1 MSTYLLPEAALRSLA
16 MGAIILAALRLLRI
30 DQVRARRTAWLLALA
45 GALAMPLLVGAHIG
59 PRLLPDITFSASQL
73 PERPMPA
80 HYAGSAAPWAAT
92 AAATAAAN
100 ARNARNATNATTVED
115 AGNQN
120 ARLASYAVS
129 ICAAGYCIVAAVL
142 SLRLGTGVGFALR
155 LRKQA
160 EHLNL
165 PFDPRLDVRV
175 SSRIGTPVTIAS
187 TVLLP
192 PSYTSWDA
200 STLRIVLA
208 HERAHVLQRDFW
220 VHVLTGL
227 HCAIFWFNPFSWWLQ
242 RQLAELGEALSDH
255 SAVEQAESRAS
266 YAEVLL
272 AFATAVRRPFA
283 GVAMASSSNLTPRI
297 ERLLSDHGFERS
309 FADKQ
314 RLPFI
319 AAGVVVLA
327 MAASTSMARVDAA
340 PNAAQAPKPA
350 SLPAESRTDSGTG
363 TATGSENGD
372 DGRHEDSAVAKRD
385 EGVLVIRSGQS
396 KIAID
401 SGNRLPSQAGDY
413 IYFQHNGKP
422 YLIQDPKIL
431 SRAQSLLAPMQ
442 DLGRQEKDLGK
453 QRALLGSQQREL
465 IAQQRMI
472 KIDTPDFRREVAEL
486 ENVAKQMKLAEL
498 SQIDEKALA
507 QLQSH
512 LAEIQSRVD
521 SIQTDLARQE
531 GSFGE
536 KEGNLGELEG
546 KLGEQL
552 ARLAEQ
558 RQKML
563 ESVRRELKPLIEQAI
578 RDGNATQL
586 PHE

>member
-1 MSTYLLPEAALRSLA
+1 VSTYLLPEAALRSLV

-45 GALAMPLLVGAHIG
+45 GALAMPLLLAAHIG
-59 PRLLPDITFSASQL
+59 PRLLPDISIAGSQL
-73 PERPMPA
+73 PVRPLPA
-80 HYAGSAAPWAAT
+80 DYAGSAAGSAIDAPNKMTIAGVG
-92 AAATAAAN
+92 N
-100 ARNARNATNATTVED
+100 RNSHLT
-115 AGNQN
+115 
-120 ARLASYAVS
+120 SYAVS

-142 SLRLGTGVGFALR
+142 SLRLGAGLGFALR

-160 EHLNL
+160 QRLDL

-175 SSRIGTPVTIAS
+175 SSRIASPVTVAS

-192 PSYTSWDA
+192 PSYASWDA
-200 STLRIVLA
+200 TTLRVVLA
-208 HERAHVLQRDFW
+208 HERAHVLQRDFA
-220 VHVLTGL
+220 VQLLTGL

-255 SAVEQAESRAS
+255 SGVEQAESRAS

-272 AFATAVRRPFA
+272 AFASAVRRPFA

-327 MAASTSMARVDAA
+327 LAASTSMARVDETSANT
-340 PNAAQAPKPA
+340 NATSVGTNA
-350 SLPAESRTDSGTG
+350 SSADGNPSSNDIHTNSDSK
-363 TATGSENGD
+363 
-372 DGRHEDSAVAKRD
+372 HEDPAAGTRN

-396 KIAID
+396 KVAID
-401 SGNRLPSQAGDY
+401 SGSRLPSHAGDY

-422 YLIQDPKIL
+422 YLIQDPEIL
-431 SRAQSLLAPMQ
+431 SRAQSLLAPME
-442 DLGRQEKDLGK
+442 DLGRQERELGK
-453 QRALLGSQQREL
+453 QRAQLGIQQREL

-472 KIDTPDFRREVAEL
+472 KIDSPDFRREVAEL
-486 ENVAKQMKLAEL
+486 EGVAKQMKLAEV
-498 SQIDEKALA
+498 SQINEKALA

-531 GSFGE
+531 SGFGE
-536 KEGNLGELEG
+536 KEGNLGGLEAE
-546 KLGEQL
+546 LGEQL
-552 ARLAEQ
+552 ARVQAQ
-558 RQKML
+558 RHEIV
-563 ESVRRELKPLIEQAI
+563 ESVRRDLKPLIEQAI
-578 RDGNATQL
+578 RDGKGTQL
-586 PHE
+586 PK

>member
-1 MSTYLLPEAALRSLA
+1 VSAYLLPEAALRSLA
-16 MGAIILAALRLLRI
+16 MAAIVLAALRLLRI

-59 PRLLPDITFSASQL
+59 PRLLPDITFSASHL
-73 PERPMPA
+73 PELPMPA

-92 AAATAAAN
+92 AAP
-100 ARNARNATNATTVED
+100 NARNATNATIVQA
-115 AGNQN
+115 AGSQN

-142 SLRLGTGVGFALR
+142 SLRLGAGVGFALR
-155 LRKQA
+155 LRNQA
-160 EHLNL
+160 QHLNL

-192 PSYTSWDA
+192 SSYPSWDA

-220 VHVLTGL
+220 VHALTGL

-283 GVAMASSSNLTPRI
+283 GVAMASSSNLSPRI

-350 SLPAESRTDSGTG
+350 SLPADSSAASSAASGTDSGPATG
-363 TATGSENGD
+363 TENGD

-442 DLGRQEKDLGK
+442 DLGRQEKDLGR

-465 IAQQRMI
+465 IAQQRLI

-578 RDGNATQL
+578 RDGKATQL
-586 PHE
+586 PNE

>member
-1 MSTYLLPEAALRSLA
+1 VSTYLLPEAALRSLA

-59 PRLLPDITFSASQL
+59 PRLLPDFSIAGSQS
-73 PERPMPA
+73 PA
-80 HYAGSAAPWAAT
+80 QPIPANYAGTAAPWSAST
-92 AAATAAAN
+92 APDK
-100 ARNARNATNATTVED
+100 TTVE
-115 AGNQN
+115 GVGIRN

-129 ICAAGYCIVAAVL
+129 ICAVGYCIVAAVL
-142 SLRLGTGVGFALR
+142 SLRLGAGVGFALR

-160 EHLNL
+160 ERLDL
-165 PFDPRLDVRV
+165 AFDPLLDVRV
-175 SSRIGTPVTIAS
+175 SSRIGTPVTVAS

-192 PSYTSWDA
+192 PGYTSWDA

-208 HERAHVLQRDFW
+208 HERAHVRQRDFL
-220 VHVLTGL
+220 VHLLAGL

-255 SAVEQAESRAS
+255 SAAEQAESRAS
-266 YAEVLL
+266 YAELLL
-272 AFATAVRRPFA
+272 AFASAVRWPFA
-283 GVAMASSSNLTPRI
+283 AVAMAS
-297 ERLLSDHGFERS
+297 FERS

-327 MAASTSMARVDAA
+327 LTASTSMARVDAA
-340 PNAAQAPKPA
+340 PNAAQTPKAPATPA
-350 SLPAESRTDSGTG
+350 TPAAP
-363 TATGSENGD
+363 ATSADPSMDPGAD
-372 DGRHEDSAVAKRD
+372 DKDGKHEDAAAARRD
-385 EGVLVIRSGQS
+385 EGVLVIRSGKS

-422 YLIQDPKIL
+422 YLIQDPNIL
-431 SRAQSLLAPMQ
+431 SRAQSLLAPME
-442 DLGRQEKDLGK
+442 DLGRQQGDLSK

-472 KIDTPDFRREVAEL
+472 KIDSPDFRREVAEL
-486 ENVAKQMKLAEL
+486 ESVAKQMNLAEL
-498 SQIDEKALA
+498 SQIDEKVLA
-507 QLQSH
+507 QLQTH

-521 SIQTDLARQE
+521 AMQTDLARQE
-531 GSFGE
+531 GGFGE
-536 KEGNLGELEG
+536 KEGNLGDLES

-552 ARLAEQ
+552 ARVEEQ
-558 RQKML
+558 RHKIV
-563 ESVRRELKPLIEQAI
+563 ENVRRELKPLIEQAI
-578 RDGNATQL
+578 RDGKGTQL
-586 PHE
+586 PK

>member
-1 MSTYLLPEAALRSLA
+1 
-16 MGAIILAALRLLRI
+16 
-30 DQVRARRTAWLLALA
+30 
-45 GALAMPLLVGAHIG
+45 
-59 PRLLPDITFSASQL
+59 
-73 PERPMPA
+73 
-80 HYAGSAAPWAAT
+80 
-92 AAATAAAN
+92 
-100 ARNARNATNATTVED
+100 
-115 AGNQN
+115 
-120 ARLASYAVS
+120 
-129 ICAAGYCIVAAVL
+129 
-142 SLRLGTGVGFALR
+142 
-155 LRKQA
+155 
-160 EHLNL
+160 
-165 PFDPRLDVRV
+165 
-175 SSRIGTPVTIAS
+175 
-187 TVLLP
+187 
-192 PSYTSWDA
+192 
-200 STLRIVLA
+200 
-208 HERAHVLQRDFW
+208 
-220 VHVLTGL
+220 
-227 HCAIFWFNPFSWWLQ
+227 
-242 RQLAELGEALSDH
+242 
-255 SAVEQAESRAS
+255 
-266 YAEVLL
+266 
-272 AFATAVRRPFA
+272 
-283 GVAMASSSNLTPRI
+283 
-297 ERLLSDHGFERS
+297 
-309 FADKQ
+309 
-314 RLPFI
+314 
-319 AAGVVVLA
+319 
-327 MAASTSMARVDAA
+327 VDAA

>member
-1 MSTYLLPEAALRSLA
+1 VSTYLLPEAALRSLA

-59 PRLLPDITFSASQL
+59 PRLLPDITIAGSQL
-73 PERPMPA
+73 PVQPIAA
-80 HYAGSAAPWAAT
+80 HYAGTAAPWSETAPPAAT
-92 AAATAAAN
+92 TMEG
-100 ARNARNATNATTVED
+100 V
-115 AGNQN
+115 GNQN

-142 SLRLGTGVGFALR
+142 SLRLGAGVGFALR

-160 EHLNL
+160 ERLDL

-192 PSYTSWDA
+192 TSYTSWDA

-208 HERAHVLQRDFW
+208 HERAHVLQRDFL
-220 VHVLTGL
+220 VHLLTGL

-272 AFATAVRRPFA
+272 AFASAVRWPFA

-297 ERLLSDHGFERS
+297 ERLLSDHRFERS
-309 FADKQ
+309 FAGKQ

-327 MAASTSMARVDAA
+327 IAASTSMARVDAV
-340 PNAAQAPKPA
+340 PNAAQTPKALATPAAPAMPA
-350 SLPAESRTDSGTG
+350 APADPSMDTG
-363 TATGSENGD
+363 TEAGGD
-372 DGRHEDSAVAKRD
+372 GKHEDSAVAKRD

-396 KIAID
+396 RIAID
-401 SGNRLPSQAGDY
+401 SGNRLPSHAGDY
-413 IYFQHNGKP
+413 IYFQHDGTP
-422 YLIQDPKIL
+422 YLIQDPDIL
-431 SRAQSLLAPMQ
+431 SRAQSLLAPME
-442 DLGRQEKDLGK
+442 DLGKQERELGK
-453 QRALLGSQQREL
+453 QRAQLGIQQREL

-472 KIDTPDFRREVAEL
+472 KIDSPDFRREVAEL
-486 ENVAKQMKLAEL
+486 EGVAKQMKLAEL
-498 SQIDEKALA
+498 SQIDEKALE

-521 SIQTDLARQE
+521 AIQTDLARQE
-531 GSFGE
+531 VGFGE
-536 KEGNLGELEG
+536 KEGDLGGLEA

-552 ARLAEQ
+552 AHVEEQ
-558 RQKML
+558 RHKIV
-563 ESVRRELKPLIEQAI
+563 ESVRRQLKPLIEQAI
-578 RDGNATQL
+578 RDGKGRQL
-586 PHE
+586 PNE

>member
-1 MSTYLLPEAALRSLA
+1 
-16 MGAIILAALRLLRI
+16 
-30 DQVRARRTAWLLALA
+30 VRARRTAWLLALA
-45 GALAMPLLVGAHIG
+45 GALTMPLLVGAHIG
-59 PRLLPDITFSASQL
+59 PRLLPDITISGSQL
-73 PERPMPA
+73 PERPILANYTGSSMPWPER
-80 HYAGSAAPWAAT
+80 AAPSAMAIEGT
-92 AAATAAAN
+92 
-100 ARNARNATNATTVED
+100 
-115 AGNQN
+115 GNQKS
-120 ARLASYAVS
+120 RLASFAVS
-129 ICAAGYCIVAAVL
+129 ICAVGYCIVAAVL
-142 SLRLGTGVGFALR
+142 SLRLGAGVGFALR

-160 EHLNL
+160 ERLDL
-165 PFDPRLDVRV
+165 SFDPRLDVRV

-192 PSYTSWDA
+192 PGYTSWDA

-208 HERAHVLQRDFW
+208 HERAHVLQRDFL
-220 VHVLTGL
+220 VHLLTGL

-255 SAVEQAESRAS
+255 SAVKQADSRAS

-272 AFATAVRRPFA
+272 AFASAVRWPFV

-327 MAASTSMARVDAA
+327 MAASTSMARVDAV
-340 PNAAQAPKPA
+340 PSAAQLPKAPAAPA
-350 SLPAESRTDSGTG
+350 APAMPAAPADPSMDTGADDKDGKHQDSP
-363 TATGSENGD
+363 
-372 DGRHEDSAVAKRD
+372 VAKRD

-401 SGNRLPSQAGDY
+401 SGNRLPSHAGDY

-422 YLIQDPKIL
+422 YLIQDPNIL
-431 SRAQSLLAPMQ
+431 SRAQALLAPME
-442 DLGRQEKDLGK
+442 DLGRRQRDLGK

-472 KIDTPDFRREVAEL
+472 KIDSPDFRREVAEL
-486 ENVAKQMKLAEL
+486 EGVAKQMKLAQV
-498 SQIDEKALA
+498 SQIDEKVLA
-507 QLQSH
+507 QLQTH

-521 SIQTDLARQE
+521 RIQSDLARQE
-531 GSFGE
+531 GGFGE
-536 KEGNLGELEG
+536 KEGNLGELEV
-546 KLGEQL
+546 KLEEQL
-552 ARLAEQ
+552 AGMEEQ
-558 RQKML
+558 RHRIV

-578 RDGNATQL
+578 REGKGTQL
-586 PHE
+586 PTAPPLP